1 MLNINMNDLP
11 NVQVVPETYDLLKP
25 TDYMTVRRN
34 EFLLH
39 RPNARKGLYEVR
51 IRSFKPIISKDIS
64 NVTRYGVTVKIY
76 PVINGFNFDSKTAS
90 TIYLPDYVLYNENEG
105 VRLPVKGA
113 ELKVEFTGDISQL
126 INDINDAIAA
136 YCSDF
141 DLNGTLVFGKPDGS
155 DLNYLTGEKDAALG
169 AGVSLGSDISGV
181 VPLNNGQVLV
191 SFNDGSVRKGTPD
204 NLVVVEGLTV
214 TEPLKWADPDV
225 GGIFNCG
232 GDTKIYRVNG
242 TNVSELG
249 DLTITLYASKAPGYG
264 IIIAGGRI
272 KELTPTS
279 YDPLVLTWNFS
290 ALAYINEK
298 WVGATTNG
306 GIVTSTNAETWTDV
320 GVTIGGCR
328 GIKVLDGVIYAYSD
342 TKIYTLDDSFR
353 ITNEYTLN
361 GTTSL
366 GFCGV
371 PVAVA
376 GTECYGLNDG
386 VFSSFGTVT
395 EDSVVIDGYIVNK
408 TQYFPVTLNYA
419 RVSLGFYYQKYS
431 KLYPKVPVG
440 VVFTQFNEDLTVNAI
455 AFNFNKYILNFAV
468 EVTTDPIDLFDVS
481 VYSQTFGII
490 KNLRNSWVTNN
501 ISCTTKSVNFE
512 RNLIRAGFLY
522 NGYTLTLA
530 SPCMGNGSLKVYTGY
545 TEPTV
550 NYKVVLVSPSD
561 NFFPVYITNKHNEI
575 INLDYLS
582 TIYDQVIVEVDYLF
596 QIN

>member
-1 MLNINMNDLP
+1 MNDLP

-76 PVINGFNFDSKTAS
+76 PVINGFNPDSKTAS

-105 VRLPVKGA
+105 VRLPVNGA

-126 INDINDAIAA
+126 IYDINDAIAA

-155 DLNYLTGEKDAALG
+155 DLNYLMGEKDPSLG
-169 AGVSLGSDISGV
+169 VGVSMEPNVSGV
-181 VPLNNGQVLV
+181 VPLNDGQILV
-191 SFNDGSVRKGTPD
+191 SFTDGSVRRGTPG
-204 NLVVVEGLTV
+204 NLQVVEGLTV
-214 TEPLKWADPDV
+214 SEPLKWADPYV
-225 GGIFNCG
+225 GSIFNCG
-232 GDTKIYRVNG
+232 GDSKIYRVNG
-242 TNVSELG
+242 TSVSELG

-279 YDPLVLTWNFS
+279 YEPLVLTYIFS
-290 ALAYINEK
+290 ALAYIENR
-298 WVGATTNG
+298 WVGVDGNG
-306 GIVTSTNAETWTDV
+306 DFHYSTDAEIWTPAGVKIV
-320 GVTIGGCR
+320 GCR
-328 GIKVLDGVIYAYSD
+328 GIKVIDGVIYAYSD
-342 TKIYTLDDSFR
+342 TKICTLNNNIK
-353 ITNEYTLN
+353 ITNEYTVN

-386 VFSSFGTVT
+386 TFTSFGTVT
-395 EDSVVIDGYIVNK
+395 EDSIVIDGFIVNK

-419 RVSLGFYYQKYS
+419 NVSLGFYYQKYS
-431 KLYPKVPVG
+431 KLYPKVTDG

-455 AFNFNKYILNFAV
+455 AFNFNKYVLNFAV

-481 VYSQTFGII
+481 VYSQTFSII
-490 KNLRNSWVTNN
+490 KNLPNSWVTNN
-501 ISCTTKSVNFE
+501 IPCTNKSINFE
-512 RNLIRAGFLY
+512 RNLIRASFLY

-530 SPCMGNGSLKVYTGY
+530 SPCMGNGSLKIYTGY

-582 TIYDQVIVEVDYLF
+582 TIYDQIIVEVDYLF